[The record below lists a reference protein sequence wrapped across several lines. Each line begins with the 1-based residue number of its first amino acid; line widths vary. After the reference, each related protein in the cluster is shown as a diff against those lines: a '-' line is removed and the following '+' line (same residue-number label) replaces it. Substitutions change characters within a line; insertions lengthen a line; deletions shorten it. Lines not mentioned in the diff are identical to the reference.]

1 VAHAG
6 PAYHTAGTGNGPL
19 LRVWV
24 SKGYVVTAAGRLA
37 AVPGCLMYDD
47 LIAAIATAQGE
58 AGIGIVRLSGPGAAD
73 LAGRVVRARPGGRPV
88 GAGWLPSH
96 RLRHGYLVDPADGR
110 LIDEVMVVR
119 MAPPRSYTREEVVE
133 LHTHGG
139 PVAVREALALAL
151 RQGARL
157 AEPGEFTLRA
167 FLNGRLDLSQ
177 AEAVMQVI
185 TARTPQALAL
195 AVDALGGRFRRE
207 LGPARAPLLAAL
219 AWLEASVDFPEDE
232 VPPADPAADLRNAA
246 GALAALLARAS
257 AGALYRE
264 GITVVL
270 AGRPNVG
277 KSSLMNALLRYE
289 RAIVTPVA
297 GTTRD
302 TLAER
307 LNVRGIPVTLTD
319 TAGLADTDDAV
330 ERLGVAR
337 SRQALA
343 LAGLIILV
351 LDAAAPLTPADRVA
365 IDEVRSLASGDGAE
379 PAERRP
385 VLVALN
391 KCDLP
396 ARIDEATVRAA
407 LAPFA
412 IVRTSAVTGAGL
424 AALEEASEAAV
435 LGGAARAQADPALLT
450 ARQEA
455 ALHAALGHVRGAL
468 AALAAGLPP
477 DVVAV
482 DVRAAL
488 TRLGEITGESVTET
502 LLDEIFARFCIG
514 K

>member
-1 VAHAG
+1 M
-6 PAYHTAGTGNGPL
+6 YH
-19 LRVWV
+19 
-24 SKGYVVTAAGRLA
+24 
-37 AVPGCLMYDD
+37 D

-58 AGIGIVRLSGPGAAD
+58 AGIGIVRLSGPGAGA
-73 LAGRVVRARPGGRPV
+73 LAGRVVRAQPDGPPV
-88 GAGWLPSH
+88 GTAWLPSH
-96 RLRHGYLVDPADGR
+96 QLRHGYLVDPADGR

-139 PVAVREALALAL
+139 PVVVREALALAL

-195 AVDALGGRFRRE
+195 AIDALGGRFRRE

-232 VPPADPAADLRNAA
+232 VPPADPAADLRAAA
-246 GALAALLARAS
+246 GALAALLARAGT
-257 AGALYRE
+257 GALYRD
-264 GITVVL
+264 GVAVVL

-289 RAIVTPVA
+289 RAIVTPIA

-302 TLAER
+302 TLAEH
-307 LNVRGIPVTLTD
+307 LNLRGIPVTLTD

-351 LDAAAPLTPADRVA
+351 LDGAAPLTPADWAA
-365 IDEVRSLASGDGAE
+365 IDEVRTLTGGDGAG
-379 PAERRP
+379 PARRP

-396 ARIDEATVRAA
+396 ARIDTAAVQAA
-407 LAPFA
+407 LAPLA
-412 IVRTSAVTGAGL
+412 IIRTSAVTGAGL
-424 AALEEASEAAV
+424 AALEAAIETAV

-450 ARQEA
+450 TRQETALRA
-455 ALHAALGHVRGAL
+455 ALDHTRGAL

-488 TRLGEITGESVTET
+488 TRLGEITGENVTET
-502 LLDEIFARFCIG
+502 LLNEIFARFCIG